1 MLPIT
6 NHKVVHV
13 PHALAVIAA
22 LIGLI
27 AALSWDHQSTQSEV
41 TAAPQAMIAKDSKDH
56 DELQDAPAEESDPAS
71 NPQQSSQPSGGQQW
85 GSNGV
90 FPLFLPVSQD
100 R

>member
-41 TAAPQAMIAKDSKDH
+41 PTAPQAMIVTESNDN
-56 DELQDAPAEESDPAS
+56 DELQDVPAEGIDPAS
-71 NPQQSSQPSGGQQW
+71 NPQQSSKPSGGQQW
-85 GSNGV
+85 GSSGV
-90 FPLFLPVSQD
+90 FPLFLPANQG

>member
-22 LIGLI
+22 LIGLV
-27 AALSWDHQSTQSEV
+27 AALSWDYHANDTDTSVISQPVV
-41 TAAPQAMIAKDSKDH
+41 TAESSAN
-56 DELQDAPAEESDPAS
+56 DEINDENSD
-71 NPQQSSQPSGGQQW
+71 QPGGPTQTPGSSGGQAW

-100 R
+100 LQ

>member
-41 TAAPQAMIAKDSKDH
+41 TAAPQAMIATDSNDH
-56 DELQDAPAEESDPAS
+56 DELQDAPAEDVAPAS
-71 NPQQSSQPSGGQQW
+71 GSKPSQPSGGQQW

-90 FPLFLPVSQD
+90 FPLFLPISQD
-100 R
+100 S